1 MGSSDIDL
9 ETDRLAGLFL
19 QERLCGSIFGWSA
32 LREFLRLFDQVQG
45 DPEKRSSYRQKALVQ
60 LIGHRFIDFKSG

>member
-1 MGSSDIDL
+1 MGSSNVDL

-45 DPEKRSSYRQKALVQ
+45 DPEKRSSYEYV
-60 LIGHRFIDFKSG
+60 